1 MRPSASSPVGHAS
14 AGEAGSALVPRGME
28 AEAPGQPLGPMR
40 ITAFAGLGLLLL
52 AGAGWLWARH
62 GGTVFFDTLTAGLG
76 TCL

>member
-1 MRPSASSPVGHAS
+1 MSSVSSHDTYARPGDAGAASVRLGVAEDETGRPVGALRI
-14 AGEAGSALVPRGME
+14 ALV
-28 AEAPGQPLGPMR
+28 
-40 ITAFAGLGLLLL
+40 AGLGLVLF